1 MESPFLIYLFSD
13 HHSYLVNMV
22 DISENEFF
30 EGIDK
35 AKKMEVIWAKHDKI
49 MADITLDE
57 FWRGMDNF
65 HIWSKHDQIMSNVLK
80 VSVRP
85 KQSAKRIIVFFRQ

>member
-1 MESPFLIYLFSD
+1 
-13 HHSYLVNMV
+13 MV

-57 FWRGMDNF
+57 FWHGMDNVL
-65 HIWSKHDQIMSNVLK
+65 IWSNHDRIMSNILK

-85 KQSAKRIIVFFRQ
+85 KQRATKIIAFFRQ